1 MPSDQHRQLRE
12 LLGAYALAAL
22 DAPAVAAVQAHL
34 DGCAACRAELAEIT
48 PVVTELRRVDLS
60 RIVSPPT
67 PPAELGERIRERVAH
82 ERVLVDA
89 ATARDRRRAA
99 GVRTRRRLLSAA
111 AAVAVVLA
119 ALGVGS
125 LLGRATAPA
134 VVAGPGPAPSASVKI
149 PLESVP
155 VRAAAGVG
163 VDRGA
168 ASVIAHTWGVEAQI
182 VATGFTPGQT
192 YRAAFRSADGRLL
205 PSGEFLGTGDK
216 PLTCNL
222 QAALLR
228 PDTTGFLVM
237 DAAGAVVLTADLPV
251 RS

>member
-1 MPSDQHRQLRE
+1 MPADQHRQLRE
-12 LLGAYALAAL
+12 LLGAYALDAL
-22 DAPAVAAVQAHL
+22 DPPAVAAVQAHL
-34 DGCAACRAELAEIT
+34 DGCAGCRAELAEIT
-48 PVVTELRRVDLS
+48 PVVSELRRVDLS
-60 RIVSPPT
+60 RVASPTT
-67 PPAELGERIRERVAH
+67 PPADLGERIRERVAH

-89 ATARDRRRAA
+89 AAARDRRRDA

-111 AAVAVVLA
+111 AGLAVVLA

-125 LLGRATAPA
+125 LLGRASAPA
-134 VVAGPGPAPSASVKI
+134 VVAGPAPSASVKI

-155 VRAAAGVG
+155 VRAAAGLG

-168 ASVIAHTWGVEAQI
+168 ASVIAHTWGVEAKI

-205 PSGEFLGTGDK
+205 PAGEFLGTGDK

-228 PDTTGFLVM
+228 PDTAGFLVM
-237 DAAGAVVLTADLPV
+237 DAGGAVVLTADLPV